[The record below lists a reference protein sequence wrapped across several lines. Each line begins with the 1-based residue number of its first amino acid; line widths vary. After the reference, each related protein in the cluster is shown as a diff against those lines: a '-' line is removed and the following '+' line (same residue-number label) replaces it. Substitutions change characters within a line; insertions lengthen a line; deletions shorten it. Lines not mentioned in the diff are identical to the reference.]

1 MLKASR
7 VFILEDEGII
17 AMLLAKVL
25 TDMGHGVVAI
35 VGSVADALAAADRS
49 RPDLMIVDARL
60 RDGSGISAVR
70 EIIRTGFVPHV
81 FVSGHNCRAHA
92 LWPGSVALEKPYRD
106 TELAQAIQCV
116 LGAASLCTTGPKGR

>member
-7 VFILEDEGII
+7 VLILEDEGII
-17 AMLLAKVL
+17 AILLARVL
-25 TDMGHGVVAI
+25 ANMGHNVAAI
-35 VGSVADALAAADRS
+35 VGSVADALVAADRS

-70 EIIRTGFVPHV
+70 EIIRTGFVPHI
-81 FVSGHNCRAHA
+81 FVSGDSCRAHA
-92 LWPGSVALEKPYRD
+92 VWPGSVALEKPYRD

-116 LGAASLCTTGPKGR
+116 LGAVPLSAKRPKGA